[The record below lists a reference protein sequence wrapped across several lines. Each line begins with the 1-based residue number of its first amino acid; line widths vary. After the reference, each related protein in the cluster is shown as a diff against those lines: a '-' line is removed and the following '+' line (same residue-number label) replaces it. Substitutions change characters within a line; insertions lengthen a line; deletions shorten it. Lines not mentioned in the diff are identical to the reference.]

1 MIKIDNVHF
10 SYGRHKEALSGI
22 SLELGTG
29 HVHGILGC
37 NGVGKSTLMKIM
49 SGVLIPSK
57 GSITIGSDNPS
68 RRLPSF
74 FREIIMI
81 PEEFDLPHLT
91 FEDYVKYN
99 VAFYPSFSA
108 ELLETHTIELA
119 VKREAYLDGI
129 SMGERKR
136 AYIAFA
142 LACQPRYLFM
152 DEPTN
157 GLDIPS
163 KSVFKKLLASF
174 ITPENTV
181 VISTHQ
187 VVDMENIVDSV
198 VIMDE
203 SGILLNESIERIG
216 QRLRFGIIHTD
227 ETPIWSQD
235 SLLGK
240 RGVIENRNEQD
251 SIVDIEILFNAVLN
265 NRERIMEIMEINN
278 H

>member
-1 MIKIDNVHF
+1 MIKIENVHF
-10 SYGRHKEALSGI
+10 SYGRHKEALPGI
-22 SLELGTG
+22 SLELETG

-57 GSITIGSDNPS
+57 GSITIGSNNPS

-74 FREIIMI
+74 YREIIII

-91 FEDYVKYN
+91 FEDYTRLN
-99 VAFYPSFSA
+99 ASFYPSFSS
-108 ELLETHTIELA
+108 ELLETYATDLSI
-119 VKREAYLDGI
+119 KREVYLDGI

-187 VVDMENIVDSV
+187 VVDVENIVDSV
-198 VIMDE
+198 VIMDK
-203 SGILLNESIERIG
+203 SGILLNENIERIG

-240 RGVIENRNEQD
+240 RGVIENRNGQD
-251 SIVDIEILFNAVLN
+251 SIVDIEILFKAVL
-265 NRERIMEIMEINN
+265 RDKERIIKIMQ
-278 H
+278 